1 MYFKLALKN
10 VRKSLKDYTIY
21 FLTLTFGACIFYV
34 FNSMGQQQAMLK
46 MTESTRE
53 IFKTMV
59 QLIGY
64 VSVFIAIILG
74 FLIIYA
80 NSFLIKRRKKEFG
93 LYSLLG
99 MPKSRVSQI
108 LSIETLMIGIVSL
121 FVGLLLGTVISQGL
135 SIIVARLF
143 KANLSSFQF
152 VFSKEAAIK
161 TIVYFAIMFLLVMI
175 FNIIT
180 VSKQK
185 TIKLIYGE
193 KKNQKMLIQ
202 KQWIYVIIF
211 LVSLGCIGTGY
222 YLVLKH
228 GIVSSL
234 SNLLVAIILGSVGT
248 VLFFFSLSGFLLK
261 VIQRMKGIYYRG
273 LNMFTMRQLNS
284 NINTAFMSIS
294 MICLMLFFTIVIL
307 SGGLG
312 VSQAFN
318 KNTEENTQFGVSVS
332 MLAENREG
340 NVIESEEPSV
350 EELEQKVSGTYYPL
364 SGYLKEEIP
373 EFNDIISDYVDMKI
387 YSSEKYKMNM
397 FDTNETTLEKA
408 VANQGMS
415 YIPPV
420 SFITQSDFN
429 ASMKLAGKKPI
440 TLAEN
445 EVMLTSNI
453 NLLQKLYKSYFKEKD
468 YIEIEGKKYNVIGK
482 EAVSVAIDNQP
493 ISFNMGTIIVPDALV
508 ENLDLETY
516 YMNANFK
523 DESKATEFSKKAT
536 ASTLDSENTNKP
548 LLNSISRPEIME
560 ATVGLS
566 AIFTFIAIYIGLVFL
581 ITSAAV
587 LALKQL
593 SDASDNIE
601 RYKLLDKIGVD
612 RSMINKAIFTQ
623 IAIYFIMPLALAF
636 VHSIVGLKVVTDLV
650 QILGGMNILS
660 NLLQIVILF
669 FVVYGGYFI
678 ATYVGSKSMN
688 DIKIKKN

>member
-1 MYFKLALKN
+1 
-10 VRKSLKDYTIY
+10 
-21 FLTLTFGACIFYV
+21 
-34 FNSMGQQQAMLK
+34 
-46 MTESTRE
+46 
-53 IFKTMV
+53 
-59 QLIGY
+59 
-64 VSVFIAIILG
+64 
-74 FLIIYA
+74 
-80 NSFLIKRRKKEFG
+80 
-93 LYSLLG
+93 
-99 MPKSRVSQI
+99 
-108 LSIETLMIGIVSL
+108 
-121 FVGLLLGTVISQGL
+121 
-135 SIIVARLF
+135 
-143 KANLSSFQF
+143 
-152 VFSKEAAIK
+152 
-161 TIVYFAIMFLLVMI
+161 
-175 FNIIT
+175 
-180 VSKQK
+180 
-185 TIKLIYGE
+185 
-193 KKNQKMLIQ
+193 
-202 KQWIYVIIF
+202 
-211 LVSLGCIGTGY
+211 
-222 YLVLKH
+222 
-228 GIVSSL
+228 
-234 SNLLVAIILGSVGT
+234 
-248 VLFFFSLSGFLLK
+248 
-261 VIQRMKGIYYRG
+261 
-273 LNMFTMRQLNS
+273 
-284 NINTAFMSIS
+284 